1 MTSPDF
7 SQVPTRV
14 ANIRHRINLAG
25 GTNVK
30 LVAVTKSFDSKAMI
44 AAFDAGCE
52 GVGENYAQ
60 ELIAKSREL
69 PSEKRLPI
77 HFIGRIQTNKIRSIA
92 QVVDVWQSVDRAQ
105 VIAEISKRCVDSA
118 VDKKPQIMLQVN
130 STDEPDKGG
139 CAPGETGK
147 LFELATSMGLEV
159 LGLMTVGPTNNH
171 PDQARQA
178 FRLVRKIA
186 DDLGLD
192 QCSMGMT
199 GDLEIAVS
207 EGSTMIRVG
216 SGLFGSRS

>member
-14 ANIRHRINLAG
+14 ANIRHRINSAG

-77 HFIGRIQTNKIRSIA
+77 HFIGRIQTNKIKSIA

-118 VDKKPQIMLQVN
+118 VGKKPQIMLQVN